1 MERNVGEIGMAGGAN
16 QESAPEIADSST
28 DFVTALAESAGHDQS
43 VMTRTIEGE
52 AFFHNLEL
60 PETAAQMMV
69 QDVRGD
75 VIVIRVDGNQ
85 ALLSSGDVLE
95 IGDVVLSGDRGS
107 FDVAARDG
115 SSTTFSANSRL
126 VLEPGGNGS
135 GSSARFFV
143 IQGEFMLRPGKEGDG
158 NVQQEIRTPVATIS
172 TKGGRVVGR
181 AALEAQSNSFVL
193 LPGQTGVVGVVSVA
207 TAAGV
212 VVLDKAFAGAEV
224 LSTVRE
230 PVPFDQSD
238 SEQVL
243 AEFSQDILAQIGAVS
258 DADLP
263 QDEGIFDSLRN
274 LLGLGETPSTGPVA
288 EVEVV
293 GAGDDVVVGQVED
306 DQLIAGNEDIN
317 RLDLDGNDVDV
328 IQTVAI
334 PDQGEVVVVG
344 GNGLNDKLILTG
356 RDDVANNAD
365 IVSDGTDVL
374 ARFDT
379 GASVRLR
386 QFEELELNLG
396 AEGENI
402 VIGDL
407 TQTDIADNTV
417 IIDAAAGDD
426 LVNATDT
433 GKSLHLTGGTG
444 ADTLLASSSDDTLF
458 GGDGADVLRGGGAVD
473 AADSLFGGAG
483 NDTLDGGGGD
493 DLIDGGDNVDTI
505 EFNSATSGVNV
516 NLADGTA
523 TGQGADTLISI
534 ENAIGTAQGDTLTGD
549 TGDNLLT
556 AGVGADVL
564 NYRLGDGNDTLGGGA
579 DNDTLNVELVDGSGG
594 LQLVAD
600 GLNINVSD
608 GQQGSATGRAT
619 DIENI
624 SATGTNGAENFQ
636 VGDLSGAGLSGTVSI
651 TALGGN
657 DTLDTSALL
666 ANASLVGGA
675 GNDSL
680 RTGVGDDTI
689 NGGVGTDTADFTGA
703 AGDVVVD
710 LVAGTVTGHGND
722 QITGVENI
730 ITADGNDE
738 ITARADADNNLS
750 SGAGDDTLIANGGND
765 TFQGGAGTDLLD
777 FSALSTVVTID
788 LVNGTYTTGDI
799 SGALSSIERV
809 NGGTGA
815 DKITGSD
822 GAETIAGGEGAD
834 AIDAAGGDDQ
844 ILLNIANNGED
855 IIFGGAGDDTVV
867 ALGEDGT
874 AVSLSISSVD
884 GALIVNTGLNNG
896 VGTAGRAS
904 LQQFENV
911 SLTGADGDDVFIV
924 SDFTGAVGLGNGGIV
939 LNGGGGSNALVLQG
953 GTTNLTVDL
962 SETGNQDIGLGTLRL
977 VNIDSVLGAGGADT
991 LTGDSLANGLRGAGG
1006 NDVLS
1011 GGDGDDTLVGGA
1023 GDDSLIGGEGTDVV
1037 DFSDAG
1043 ITADTLYDL
1052 SVEQVNFEGNDTLVS
1067 IEGVIAGAGN
1077 DTLIGTNAR
1086 NFLDGG
1092 AGNDLL
1098 DSGIG
1103 NDVLRASAGVDTLDG
1118 GAGVDLL
1125 DLSNAT
1131 AEGNSTAGVNVDLGS
1146 GNYSGGGFGD
1156 STFSNIEQV
1165 SGSSLDDTITGN
1177 IVGDTISGLD
1187 GDDQLF
1193 GGLGGDSM
1201 TGGFGAD
1208 TLGGG
1213 TGADTLFGEQGADS
1227 INGGVGDDL
1236 LDGGTGDDSL
1246 FGEDGN
1252 DTLSGQ
1258 AGSDSLFGGNGDDVL
1273 DVTFGKNTLDGGAG
1287 NDSLTG
1293 ANNQDT
1299 LIGGAGEDTL
1309 TGGGS
1314 VDRFVY
1320 NDADTGDQ
1328 ARDLITDFAS
1338 GTDKFQIA
1346 AADFDNIASQNGQL
1360 IDGRSF
1366 VSVDALGNGNLGTN
1380 EATFIFDRSD
1390 NSLHFDPDG
1399 DGNAQASFEIA
1410 TVQFS
1415 SGNAVQATDFQVG

>member
-1 MERNVGEIGMAGGAN
+1 MERNVGEVGMDGGAN
-16 QESAPEIADSST
+16 QESASAITVSDA
-28 DFVTALAESAGHDQS
+28 DFVTDLAENGVEEQS
-43 VMTRTIEGE
+43 VTSRIVEGE
-52 AFFHNLEL
+52 AFSHKLEL
-60 PETAAQMMV
+60 PASAAQMMV

-85 ALLSSGDVLE
+85 ALLSAGDVLE

-126 VLEPGGNGS
+126 VLEPAGNGD

-143 IQGEFMLRPGKEGDG
+143 IQGEFMLRPGEGAGDA
-158 NVQQEIRTPVATIS
+158 VQQEIRTPVATIS
-172 TKGGRVVGR
+172 TRGGRVVGR

-243 AEFSQDILAQIGAVS
+243 AEFSQDILARIDVVS
-258 DADLP
+258 DPAAPRD
-263 QDEGIFDSLRN
+263 DGIFDSLKN
-274 LLGLGETPSTGPVA
+274 LLGFGETPSTSPVA
-288 EVEVV
+288 EAEIV

-306 DQLIAGNEDIN
+306 DQLIEGNDDLN
-317 RLDLDGNDVDV
+317 RLDLDGNDGDV
-328 IQTVAI
+328 VQTVVI
-334 PDQGEVVVVG
+334 PDQGEVLVVG

-356 RDDVANNAD
+356 RDDVANNAN
-365 IVSDGTDVL
+365 IIADGTDVL
-374 ARFDT
+374 AQFDT
-379 GASVRLR
+379 GGSVRLR

-426 LVNATDT
+426 LVNAADT

-458 GGDGADVLRGGGAVD
+458 GGEGADVLRGGGAVD

-483 NDTLDGGGGD
+483 LDTLDGGGGD
-493 DLIDGGDNVDTI
+493 DLIDGGDGVDTV

-523 TGQGADTLISI
+523 TGQGADTLVSI
-534 ENAIGTAQGDTLTGD
+534 ENATGTAQGDTLTGD
-549 TGDNLLT
+549 AGDNLLT
-556 AGVGADVL
+556 AGAGADVL

-594 LQLVAD
+594 LQLVTD

-608 GQQGSATGRAT
+608 GQQGSATGRVT

-624 SATGTNGAENFQ
+624 SATGTNAAENFQ
-636 VGDLSGAGLSGTVSI
+636 VGDLSGAGLTGTVSI

-730 ITADGNDE
+730 ITADGNDQ

-777 FSALSTVVTID
+777 LSALSSAITLNLD
-788 LVNGTYTTGDI
+788 NGTYTSGDI
-799 SGALSSIERV
+799 AGTVSGIERV

-815 DKITGSD
+815 DNITGSAN
-822 GAETIAGGEGAD
+822 AETIAGGEGND

-844 ILLNIANNGED
+844 VLLNIANNGDD
-855 IIFGGAGDDTVV
+855 IIFGGAGDDTAI
-867 ALGEDGT
+867 ALGT
-874 AVSLSISSVD
+874 D
-884 GALIVNTGLNNG
+884 GAAFRLGISADNGALAVDTTLING
-896 VGTAGRAS
+896 GVAGRAA

-911 SLTGADGDDVFIV
+911 SLTGADADDVFAV
-924 SDFTGAVGLGNGGIV
+924 SDFTGATGLGNGGIV
-939 LNGGGGSNALVLQG
+939 LNGGGGTNALVLQG

-962 SETGNQDIGLGTLRL
+962 SQTGNQDIGLGTLSLR
-977 VNIDSVLGAGGADT
+977 NIQNVLGAGGADT
-991 LTGDSLANGLRGAGG
+991 LTGDSLANGLLGAGG
-1006 NDVLS
+1006 DDVLS
-1011 GGDGDDTLVGGA
+1011 GGDGDDTLTGGA
-1023 GDDSLIGGEGTDVV
+1023 GNDSLIGGDGTDVV
-1037 DFSDAG
+1037 DFSQAG
-1043 ITADTLYDL
+1043 ITQDTLYDL
-1052 SVEQVNFEGNDTLVS
+1052 SVQQVNFEGNDTLVS

-1077 DTLIGTNAR
+1077 DTLVGTNAR

-1098 DSGIG
+1098 NSGIG

-1118 GAGVDLL
+1118 GAGTDLL

-1131 AEGNSTAGVNVDLGS
+1131 AGVNVNLGS
-1146 GNYSGGGFGD
+1146 GEYSGGGFGA

-1187 GDDQLF
+1187 GNDQLF

-1201 TGGFGAD
+1201 TGGFGDD
-1208 TLGGG
+1208 TLDGG

-1227 INGGVGDDL
+1227 INGDVGDDL

-1246 FGEDGN
+1246 FGGDGN
-1252 DTLSGQ
+1252 DTLEGQ
-1258 AGSDSLFGGNGDDVL
+1258 AGSDSLFGGNGDDL
-1273 DVTFGKNTLDGGAG
+1273 LNVTFGKNTLDGGAG
-1287 NDSLTG
+1287 NDSLNGTD
-1293 ANNQDT
+1293 NQDT
-1299 LIGGAGEDTL
+1299 LIGGTGEDTL

-1314 VDRFVY
+1314 ADRFAY
-1320 NDADTGDQ
+1320 NAADAGDQ
-1328 ARDLITDFAS
+1328 ARDVITDFAS
-1338 GTDKFQIA
+1338 GSDKFQIA
-1346 AADFDNIASQNGQL
+1346 AADFGNIASQNGQL

-1366 VSVDALGNGNLGTN
+1366 VSLGAVGDARGTN
-1380 EATFIFDRSD
+1380 EATFIFDQSD

-1399 DGNAQASFEIA
+1399 DGNQASFEIA

-1415 SGNAVQATDFQVG
+1415 SGNAVQAADFQVG